1 MARPPR
7 HALIATTLCV
17 AALAGTASC
26 AARYPRFLDQ
36 SPVTVVADDAPI
48 PLPPVRV
55 DPADVVAFS
64 EAFVK
69 RPLVDAMRP
78 ERVPRAGDV
87 NSLDE
92 VPRSSWFMGD
102 RSAPPTSDGPP
113 HPPLRVLSERT
124 PTASTRGIAVV
135 DTRGKRYELF
145 RDDKDRAGLRTG
157 AWLVASRLT
166 RAVGYRVPEAH
177 VTELAPSDFVVE
189 PGPAPEGSI
198 PHGGRPPDER
208 FREIVG
214 AELEAFLEAAP
225 STRDGKVRVSA
236 VRWPPGIDAGRTP
249 DAGQNADDANDT
261 VAHEDRRTLRA
272 LRVLAAW
279 LGQDRLLPH
288 AIRDVYVGTPG
299 RGFLQHHVV
308 FFDGALG
315 ADAVVNERPEQR
327 DELTLLLTLGFA
339 PAPELPPTQRRF
351 LAVGAFGPSVDPA
364 RVRPG
369 LPFAPAERLT
379 PADAYWIA
387 KRIGMI
393 PRAVI
398 DEAVAGARYADV
410 ATSRWLARTLDERR
424 RSLYEHGF
432 ALVTPLDVVGVRG
445 SALHLR
451 DRAAE
456 VGLELARDARYLVS
470 LHAEDGSE
478 VSKARIVRPTGP
490 SVVID
495 LEPRALATHD
505 YLVLRV
511 RALRQR
517 GSSSPMQVHV
527 TAKGP
532 WGLRVLG
539 VVR

>member
-1 MARPPR
+1 MARSTR
-7 HALIATTLCV
+7 HARL
-17 AALAGTASC
+17 AAWCLTALVGSSC

-78 ERVPRAGDV
+78 ERIPRAGDV

-102 RSAPPTSDGPP
+102 RALPPTTDGPP
-113 HPPLRVLSERT
+113 RPPLRVLSERT

-145 RDDKDRAGLRTG
+145 RDDKDRAEMRTG

-177 VTELAPSDFVVE
+177 IAELTASDFVVE
-189 PGPAPEGSI
+189 PGPAPEGAI
-198 PHGGRPPDER
+198 PHGGKPPDDR

-214 AELEAFLEAAP
+214 AELEAFLEASP
-225 STRDGKVRVSA
+225 TTREGRYRVSA

-249 DAGQNADDANDT
+249 DVGENADDANDT
-261 VAHEDRRTLRA
+261 VPHEDRRTLRA

-288 AIRDVYVGTPG
+288 AIRDVYVGEPG
-299 RGFLQHHVV
+299 KGFLQHHVV

-315 ADAVVNERPEQR
+315 ADAVVGERPEQR
-327 DELTLLLTLGFA
+327 NELTLLLTLGFA
-339 PAPELPPTQRRF
+339 PAPDLPPTQRRF
-351 LAVGAFGPSVDPA
+351 LAVGSFGPSVDPS

-369 LPFAPAERLT
+369 LPFGPAERLT
-379 PADAYWIA
+379 PADTYWMA
-387 KRIGMI
+387 KRIGMV
-393 PRAVI
+393 PKSVI
-398 DEAVAGARYADV
+398 DEAVASARYGDP

-432 ALVTPLDVVGVRG
+432 SVVTPLDVEGVRG
-445 SALHLR
+445 TSLHLR
-451 DRAAE
+451 DRSAE
-456 VGLELARDARYLVS
+456 VGLALARDARYLVS
-470 LHAEDGSE
+470 VHAQDGSE
-478 VSKARIVRPTGP
+478 LAPARIVRPTGP
-490 SVVID
+490 RVVVD
-495 LEPRALATHD
+495 LDPRVLGAHD
-505 YLVLRV
+505 YLVLRL

-517 GSSSPMQVHV
+517 GSSTPMQVHL
-527 TAKGP
+527 TAKGT